1 MVSIE
6 RKDQHG
12 FANDDTASCLN
23 GYYFDFAKFPHPRQL
38 THRGLATPPTAF
50 SRRLYNPA
58 IMKTLFAFL
67 LLLAAISLSAQTE
80 FLKPS
85 GLAPAHGYSH
95 AVVTKP
101 GKLIFLSGQVANDP
115 SGQLVGKGDLK
126 VQTEQVFA
134 NLNAALAAAGA
145 TFNDVVKITW
155 YIKGYKPED
164 LPVLRG
170 VRDKYVNTAQP
181 PASTLIGVASLF
193 QEGYLL
199 EVDAIAVL
207 PEKSSKAK

>member
-1 MVSIE
+1 M
-6 RKDQHG
+6 
-12 FANDDTASCLN
+12 
-23 GYYFDFAKFPHPRQL
+23 
-38 THRGLATPPTAF
+38 
-50 SRRLYNPA
+50 
-58 IMKTLFAFL
+58 MKTLLPSL
-67 LLLAAISLSAQTE
+67 LLFSALPLIAQTE

-85 GLAPAHGYSH
+85 GLAPGHGYTH

-126 VQTEQVFA
+126 AQTDQVFA
-134 NLNAALAAAGA
+134 NLKTALAATGA

-155 YIKGYKPED
+155 YIKGYKPDD

-193 QEGYLL
+193 QEDYLL
-199 EVDAIAVL
+199 EIDAIAVV
-207 PEKSSKAK
+207 PEKNPKTK

>member
-1 MVSIE
+1 M
-6 RKDQHG
+6 
-12 FANDDTASCLN
+12 
-23 GYYFDFAKFPHPRQL
+23 
-38 THRGLATPPTAF
+38 
-50 SRRLYNPA
+50 
-58 IMKTLFAFL
+58 MKTLLPSL
-67 LLLAAISLSAQTE
+67 LLFSALPLVAQTE

-85 GLAPAHGYSH
+85 GLAPAHGYTH

-115 SGQLVGKGDLK
+115 SGQLVAKGDLK
-126 VQTEQVFA
+126 AQTEQVFA
-134 NLNAALAAAGA
+134 NLKTALAAAGA

-170 VRDKYVNTAQP
+170 IRDKYVNTAEP

-193 QEGYLL
+193 QEDYLL
-199 EVDAIAVL
+199 EVDAIAVVA
-207 PEKSSKAK
+207 EKNAKTK